1 MNKDYEIHYLP
12 LFQDDLMKT
21 VYYISNIL
29 ENPDAALKLVDDVE
43 KVILKRSQN
52 PLSFEPFRSKHKRKH
67 SYYRIYIR
75 NYVIFYVVNEK
86 NLFLKSRFFFVLQ
99 KRIRIWR
106 CI

>member
-43 KVILKRSQN
+43 KVI
-52 PLSFEPFRSKHKRKH
+52 
-67 SYYRIYIR
+67 YI
-75 NYVIFYVVNEK
+75 
-86 NLFLKSRFFFVLQ
+86 L
-99 KRIRIWR
+99 
-106 CI
+106 

>member
-52 PLSFEPFRSKHKRKH
+52 PLSFEPFRSKHKRK
-67 SYYRIYIR
+67 R
-75 NYVIFYVVNEK
+75 NRLYTFWQRYGN
-86 NLFLKSRFFFVLQ
+86 
-99 KRIRIWR
+99 
-106 CI
+106 

>member
-43 KVILKRSQN
+43 KVMYILSGHSDTKESIRAKPYFSDESYQWYSVITHFVQN
-52 PLSFEPFRSKHKRKH
+52 IKENILTIESILE
-67 SYYRIYIR
+67 IM
-75 NYVIFYVVNEK
+75 
-86 NLFLKSRFFFVLQ
+86 LFFMLL
-99 KRIRIWR
+99 
-106 CI
+106 

>member
-1 MNKDYEIHYLP
+1 MNKDYEIYYLP

-75 NYVIFYVVNEK
+75 NYVIFYVVIGNVMEVRR
-86 NLFLKSRFFFVLQ
+86 FLYN
-99 KRIRIWR
+99 KRDISEYL
-106 CI
+106 

>member
-75 NYVIFYVVNEK
+75 NYVISNHFIKLESIIKLSIYDIMK
-86 NLFLKSRFFFVLQ
+86 
-99 KRIRIWR
+99 
-106 CI
+106 